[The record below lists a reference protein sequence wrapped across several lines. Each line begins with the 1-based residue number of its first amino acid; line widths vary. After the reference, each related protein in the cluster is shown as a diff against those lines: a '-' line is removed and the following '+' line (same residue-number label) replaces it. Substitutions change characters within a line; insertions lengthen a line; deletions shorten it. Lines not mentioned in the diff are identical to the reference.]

1 MEEFFHPL
9 LKNNMKLEEKQMKK
23 LDALRKVL
31 LAASV
36 SLLVVYMNTKSV
48 GFAFISLFFSLCA
61 LILDYL

>member
-1 MEEFFHPL
+1 
-9 LKNNMKLEEKQMKK
+9 MKK

-61 LILDYL
+61 LILYYL